1 MGKLFSS
8 KSFFVNKGIFK
19 KKRKQIAAIMCR
31 EKFMALLTVSKEL
44 RAYGSIEFRAYIKRI
59 PGD

>member
-1 MGKLFSS
+1 
-8 KSFFVNKGIFK
+8 
-19 KKRKQIAAIMCR
+19 MCR

-44 RAYGSIEFRAYIKRI
+44 RAYGGIEFRAYIKRI

>member
-1 MGKLFSS
+1 
-8 KSFFVNKGIFK
+8 
-19 KKRKQIAAIMCR
+19 MCR